1 MCKVFVPKVCYYRK
15 RIADPLLQRSN
26 MSIEKRL
33 STGCTPVECYVH
45 KQTCKNS
52 DKKGEI
58 ILHIIEVNLAISKTM
73 TVAHSSLIV
82 LLSTNTFILHYPTLP
97 SKKFDIAN
105 AEYQTRI
112 LPHSSLIVL
121 SFSNHHKRQFKDI
134 PAS

>member
-1 MCKVFVPKVCYYRK
+1 MYINGRVKILTKKV
-15 RIADPLLQRSN
+15 
-26 MSIEKRL
+26 
-33 STGCTPVECYVH
+33 T
-45 KQTCKNS
+45 
-52 DKKGEI
+52 I
-58 ILHIIEVNLAISKTM
+58 ILHIIDVNLAIPKTM

-134 PAS
+134 PASWRVI